1 MNSDLYNFWLNTC
14 HPMMYRDDVVYK
26 MTYDKEQDNLVVTTV
41 SANKWDRDYAF
52 CCAELTTQVNGSCP
66 LDHFTV
72 VEPVAA
78 KLWGDK

>member
-14 HPMMYRDDVVYK
+14 HPMMYRGDLVTK
-26 MTYDKEQDNLVVTTV
+26 MDWNKEQDNLVVSTV
-41 SANKWDRDYAF
+41 NHNNWARDYAF

-72 VEPVAA
+72 VEPVAP
-78 KLWGDK
+78 KLFGDR